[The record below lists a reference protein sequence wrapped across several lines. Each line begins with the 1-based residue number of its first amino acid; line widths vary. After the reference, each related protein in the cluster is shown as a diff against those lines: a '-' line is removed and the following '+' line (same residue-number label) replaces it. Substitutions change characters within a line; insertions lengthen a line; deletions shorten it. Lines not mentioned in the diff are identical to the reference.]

1 MRGEGGQTQGHVGI
15 GLLRRRLRH
24 CGRLLGWRGN
34 LRIWGLILYS
44 QVLSICTKISIY
56 FLFCG
61 VVVNLLS
68 HPPLET
74 Y

>member
-1 MRGEGGQTQGHVGI
+1 MARDMGGIEGQTLGHVEI

-44 QVLSICTKISIY
+44 RGLSIDTKISI
-56 FLFCG
+56 FMLFCG
-61 VVVNLLS
+61 VGVNSL
-68 HPPLET
+68 
-74 Y
+74 